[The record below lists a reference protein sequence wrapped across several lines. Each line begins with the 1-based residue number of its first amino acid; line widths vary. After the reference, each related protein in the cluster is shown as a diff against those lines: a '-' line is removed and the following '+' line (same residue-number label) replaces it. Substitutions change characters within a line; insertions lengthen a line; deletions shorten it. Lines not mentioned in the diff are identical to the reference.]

1 MDKSDAPDLIAQLQ
15 RVEHFKRLPEVDV
28 RAIVTAGRVRRFAA
42 GETLFAEGAPCAG
55 MFVLLTGQVH
65 LRKLGPQGQ
74 ESILAVIEPVIMFN
88 EVAVLDGGANL
99 TTAVA
104 AQDCTVWQIGCD
116 RFQALLARYP
126 MIGLGLLRVLARRNR
141 FLVSQVED
149 LSFRTVQAR
158 AAKLLLDL
166 SDTGAQPIDRRKH
179 PNHELAARIA
189 TVPEAF
195 SRALNAFK
203 RTGCLTCTRS
213 AIAVHFIEDLAALAE
228 RSGSTP
234 RTGSSPHL
242 LA

>member
-1 MDKSDAPDLIAQLQ
+1 M
-15 RVEHFKRLPEVDV
+15 
-28 RAIVTAGRVRRFAA
+28 
-42 GETLFAEGAPCAG
+42 
-55 MFVLLTGQVH
+55 
-65 LRKLGPQGQ
+65 
-74 ESILAVIEPVIMFN
+74 
-88 EVAVLDGGANL
+88 LDGGANL

-166 SDTGAQPIDRRKH
+166 SDCGAQPIDRRKH

-195 SRALNAFK
+195 SALNAFK
-203 RTGCLTCTRS
+203 RNGCLTCTR
-213 AIAVHFIEDLAALAE
+213 AIAVHCIEDLAALAE
-228 RSGSTP
+228 RGA
-234 RTGSSPHL
+234 SS
-242 LA
+242 

>member
-1 MDKSDAPDLIAQLQ
+1 MSDFPDLIAQLQ
-15 RVEHFKRLPEVDV
+15 QVEHFKRLPEADA

-42 GETLFAEGAPCAG
+42 GETIFAEGAPCAG

-88 EVAVLDGGANL
+88 EVAVLDGGPNL
-99 TTAVA
+99 TTAAA
-104 AQDCTVWQIGCD
+104 AQDCMVWQIGCD
-116 RFQALLARYP
+116 SFQALLARYP

-166 SDTGAQPIDRRKH
+166 SDCGAHSIDRRKH

-195 SRALNAFK
+195 SRALNTFK
-203 RTGCLTCTRS
+203 RTGCITSTRS
-213 AIAVHFIEDLAALAE
+213 AIAVRCIEDLAALAE
-228 RSGSTP
+228 QTGTTP
-234 RTGSSPHL
+234 R
-242 LA
+242 A

>member
-1 MDKSDAPDLIAQLQ
+1 
-15 RVEHFKRLPEVDV
+15 
-28 RAIVTAGRVRRFAA
+28 
-42 GETLFAEGAPCAG
+42 
-55 MFVLLTGQVH
+55 MFVLLAGQVH

-99 TTAVA
+99 TSAVA

-116 RFQALLARYP
+116 SFQALLARYP

-189 TVPEAF
+189 TGPEAF

-203 RTGCLTCTRS
+203 RTGCLTCTRTRDRGPLHRGAGRAGRAIRIDAAYLSLAIFS
-213 AIAVHFIEDLAALAE
+213 AEMTKVND
-228 RSGSTP
+228 S
-234 RTGSSPHL
+234 L
-242 LA
+242 L

>member
-1 MDKSDAPDLIAQLQ
+1 MLAVPDLIAQLQ
-15 RVEHFKRLPEVDV
+15 HVEHFKRLPEADT
-28 RAIVTAGRVRRFAA
+28 RTIVTAGRVRRFAA
-42 GETLFAEGAPCAG
+42 GEILFAEGAPCAG

-88 EVAVLDGGANL
+88 KVAVLDGGPNL
-99 TTAVA
+99 TTAAA
-104 AQDCTVWQIGCD
+104 AQDCMVWQIGCD
-116 RFQALLARYP
+116 SFQALLARYP

-141 FLVSQVED
+141 LLVSQVED

-166 SDTGAQPIDRRKH
+166 SDCGAHPIDRRKH

-195 SRALNAFK
+195 SRALNTFK
-203 RTGCLTCTRS
+203 RTGCIASTRS
-213 AIAVHFIEDLAALAE
+213 AIAVHCIEDLGALAE
-228 RSGSTP
+228 QTGTTP
-234 RTGSSPHL
+234 R
-242 LA
+242 A

>member
-1 MDKSDAPDLIAQLQ
+1 MPDSPDLIAQLQ
-15 RVEHFKRLPEVDV
+15 RVDHFKRLPEVDV
-28 RAIVTAGRVRRFAA
+28 RAIVTAGRVRRFAV
-42 GETLFAEGAPCAG
+42 GETLFGEGAPCAG

-104 AQDCTVWQIGCD
+104 AQDCAVWQIGCD
-116 RFQALLARYP
+116 SFQALLARYP
-126 MIGLGLLRVLARRNR
+126 MIGLGLLQVLAKRNR

-166 SDTGAQPIDRRKH
+166 SDYGAQPIDRRKH
-179 PNHELAARIA
+179 PNHELAARIT

-195 SRALNAFK
+195 SRALNTFK
-203 RTGCLTCTRS
+203 RNGCITSTRS
-213 AIAVHFIEDLAALAE
+213 AIAVHCIEDLVTLAE

-234 RTGSSPHL
+234 RT
-242 LA
+242 

>member
-1 MDKSDAPDLIAQLQ
+1 MIAFPDLIAQLQ
-15 RVEHFKRLPEVDV
+15 HVEHFKRLPEADI
-28 RAIVTAGRVRRFAA
+28 RTIVAAGRVRRFAA
-42 GETLFAEGAPCAG
+42 GETLFTEGAPCSG

-104 AQDCTVWQIGCD
+104 AQDGAVWLIGCD
-116 RFQALLARYP
+116 SFQALLARYP

-166 SDTGAQPIDRRKH
+166 SHCGAQPIDRRKH

-189 TVPEAF
+189 TGPEAF

-203 RTGCLTCTRS
+203 RTGCITCTRS
-213 AIAVHFIEDLAALAE
+213 AIAVHCIEDLAALAE
-228 RSGSTP
+228 QSGSTP
-234 RTGSSPHL
+234 RS
-242 LA
+242 

>member
-1 MDKSDAPDLIAQLQ
+1 MSDFPDLIAQLQ
-15 RVEHFKRLPEVDV
+15 QVEHFKRLPEADA
-28 RAIVTAGRVRRFAA
+28 RAIVTAGRVRHFAA
-42 GETLFAEGAPCAG
+42 GETIFAEGAPCAG

-88 EVAVLDGGANL
+88 EVAVLDGGPNL
-99 TTAVA
+99 TTAAA
-104 AQDCTVWQIGCD
+104 AQDCMVWQIGCD
-116 RFQALLARYP
+116 SFQALLARYP
-126 MIGLGLLRVLARRNR
+126 MIGLGLLRILARRNR

-166 SDTGAQPIDRRKH
+166 SDCGAQPIDRRKH

-195 SRALNAFK
+195 SRALNTFK
-203 RTGCLTCTRS
+203 RTGCITSTRS
-213 AIAVHFIEDLAALAE
+213 ALAVHCSEDLAALAE
-228 RSGSTP
+228 QTGTTP
-234 RTGSSPHL
+234 R
-242 LA
+242 A

>member
-1 MDKSDAPDLIAQLQ
+1 MMAMSDSPDLIAQLQ

-28 RAIVTAGRVRRFAA
+28 RAIVTAGRVRRFVV
-42 GETLFAEGAPCAG
+42 GEPIFAEGAPCAG

-88 EVAVLDGGANL
+88 EVAVLDSGANL

-104 AQDCTVWQIGCD
+104 AQDCTVWQIGCES
-116 RFQALLARYP
+116 FQALLARYP

-141 FLVSQVED
+141 FLVSQYED

-166 SDTGAQPIDRRKH
+166 SDHGAQPIDRRKH

-203 RTGCLTCTRS
+203 RGGCLTCTRT
-213 AIAVHFIEDLAALAE
+213 AIAVHCIENLAALAE
-228 RSGSTP
+228 QSGSTS
-234 RTGSSPHL
+234 R
-242 LA
+242 A

>member
-1 MDKSDAPDLIAQLQ
+1 MSDFPDLIAQLQ
-15 RVEHFKRLPEVDV
+15 QVEHFKRLPEADA

-42 GETLFAEGAPCAG
+42 GETIFAEGAPCAG

-88 EVAVLDGGANL
+88 EVAVLDGGPNL
-99 TTAVA
+99 TTAAA
-104 AQDCTVWQIGCD
+104 AQDCMVWQIGCD
-116 RFQALLARYP
+116 SFQALLARYP

-141 FLVSQVED
+141 LLVSQVED

-166 SDTGAQPIDRRKH
+166 SDCGAHPIDRRKH

-195 SRALNAFK
+195 SRALNTFK
-203 RTGCLTCTRS
+203 RTGCIASTRS
-213 AIAVHFIEDLAALAE
+213 AIAVQCIEDLGALAE
-228 RSGSTP
+228 QTGTTP
-234 RTGSSPHL
+234 R
-242 LA
+242 A

>member
-1 MDKSDAPDLIAQLQ
+1 MSDFPDLIAQLQ
-15 RVEHFKRLPEVDV
+15 QVEHFKRLPEADA

-42 GETLFAEGAPCAG
+42 GETIFAEGAPCAG

-88 EVAVLDGGANL
+88 EVAVLDGGPNL
-99 TTAVA
+99 TTAAA
-104 AQDCTVWQIGCD
+104 AQDCLVWQIGCD
-116 RFQALLARYP
+116 SFQALLARYP

-141 FLVSQVED
+141 LLVSQIED

-166 SDTGAQPIDRRKH
+166 SDFGAHPIDRRKH

-195 SRALNAFK
+195 SRALNTFK
-203 RTGCLTCTRS
+203 RTGGITSTRS
-213 AIAVHFIEDLAALAE
+213 AIAVHCIEDLVALAE
-228 RSGSTP
+228 QTGTTP
-234 RTGSSPHL
+234 R
-242 LA
+242 A

>member
-1 MDKSDAPDLIAQLQ
+1 MLAVADLIAQLQ
-15 RVEHFKRLPEVDV
+15 HVEHFKRLPEADI
-28 RAIVTAGRVRRFAA
+28 RAIVAAGRVRRFAA
-42 GETLFAEGAPCAG
+42 GETIFAEGAPCAG

-88 EVAVLDGGANL
+88 EVAVLDGGPNL

-104 AQDCTVWQIGCD
+104 AQDGSVWQIGCD
-116 RFQALLARYP
+116 SFQALLARYP
-126 MIGLGLLRVLARRNR
+126 MLGLGLLRVLARRNR

-166 SDTGAQPIDRRKH
+166 SDAGAQPIDRRKH

-203 RTGCLTCTRS
+203 RSGCITSTRA
-213 AIAVHFIEDLAALAE
+213 AITVRCIDDLAGLAGYGSFALKE
-228 RSGSTP
+228 
-234 RTGSSPHL
+234 
-242 LA
+242 

>member
-1 MDKSDAPDLIAQLQ
+1 MSDFPDLIAQLQ
-15 RVEHFKRLPEVDV
+15 QVEHFKRLPEADARV
-28 RAIVTAGRVRRFAA
+28 IVTAGRVRRFAA
-42 GETLFAEGAPCAG
+42 GETIFAEDAPCAG

-88 EVAVLDGGANL
+88 EVAVLDGGPNL

-104 AQDCTVWQIGCD
+104 TQDGAVWQIGCD
-116 RFQALLARYP
+116 SFQALLARYP

-166 SDTGAQPIDRRKH
+166 SEYGRQPIDRRKH
-179 PNHELAARIA
+179 PNHELAARIS

-203 RTGCLTCTRS
+203 RSGCLTCTRS
-213 AIAVHFIEDLAALAE
+213 VIAVHCIEDLAVLAE
-228 RSGSTP
+228 
-234 RTGSSPHL
+234 
-242 LA
+242 

>member
-166 SDTGAQPIDRRKH
+166 SDCRRAAHRPAEAPQPRAGRAHRHRPRGILPRAQRFQAQR
-179 PNHELAARIA
+179 L
-189 TVPEAF
+189 
-195 SRALNAFK
+195 
-203 RTGCLTCTRS
+203 
-213 AIAVHFIEDLAALAE
+213 
-228 RSGSTP
+228 
-234 RTGSSPHL
+234 PHL
-242 LA
+242 YAQYDRSPLYRGPGCAG

>member
-1 MDKSDAPDLIAQLQ
+1 MSDFPDLIAQLQ
-15 RVEHFKRLPEVDV
+15 QVEHFKRLPEADA

-42 GETLFAEGAPCAG
+42 GETIFAEGAPCAG

-88 EVAVLDGGANL
+88 EVAVLDGGPNL
-99 TTAVA
+99 TTAAA
-104 AQDCTVWQIGCD
+104 AQDCMVWQIGCD
-116 RFQALLARYP
+116 SFQALLARYP

-166 SDTGAQPIDRRKH
+166 SDCGAHPIDRRKH

-195 SRALNAFK
+195 SRALNTFK
-203 RTGCLTCTRS
+203 RTGCITSTRS
-213 AIAVHFIEDLAALAE
+213 AIAVHCIEDLAALAE
-228 RSGSTP
+228 QTGTTP
-234 RTGSSPHL
+234 R
-242 LA
+242 A